1 MVRSTSISRTLHE
14 LNDGS
19 GRAYSPRFLWA
30 WPTAKTNVMGPEQL
44 SAVMEAVGKQVDP
57 KLKERIERE
66 SESTF
71 ATARLW
77 DDGIIP
83 PSHTR
88 KVLGIGLQA
97 AMSGSREDKKTE
109 WGVFRM

>member
-1 MVRSTSISRTLHE
+1 
-14 LNDGS
+14 
-19 GRAYSPRFLWA
+19 
-30 WPTAKTNVMGPEQL
+30 MGAEQL
-44 SAVMEAVGKQVDP
+44 TSVMAAVGKKIDP
-57 KLKERIERE
+57 QLRDRIERE

-88 KVLGIGLQA
+88 RVLALGLQA
-97 AMSGSREDKKTE
+97 AMSGSVEGEKKE